1 MDYCGVPWTCGEV
14 PARRGIEQKNM
25 LTGPSGRL
33 DLNPKS
39 TIHGPEFF
47 NGKRFRKSFFIMY
60 EIDSLFEGIHYSSSL
75 FRLRFEELC
84 MDYFCIPWAAW

>member
-1 MDYCGVPWTCGEV
+1 MDLVERCLREEASNRRTC
-14 PARRGIEQKNM
+14 I
-25 LTGPSGRL
+25 TGPSGRL